1 MLKMT
6 IFQLGVIVFAIC
18 LSTQVVSQNSTET
31 TGGNSTSSSN
41 TTTMAPDTFSGSAST
56 TASPTGAGVSLHA
69 GAFSFL
75 IPVVVAASLQQ
86 RYC

>member
-1 MLKMT
+1 MT

-18 LSTQVVSQNSTET
+18 LSTQVVSQNT
-31 TGGNSTSSSN
+31 TMGNSTSSSN
-41 TTTMAPDTFSGSAST
+41 ATTMAPDTFSGSAST

-69 GAFSFL
+69 GTFSFL
-75 IPVVVAASLQQ
+75 VPVAVAASLQQ